1 MLVDVTGT
9 PDFTRRPKIELHVH
23 LDCSLTRSALHRLG
37 EPIGEADF
45 RRIYTAPERCSTLLA
60 YLMAIEPSCAV
71 LQTAPALRIATE
83 ELIRA
88 LAADGVIHAEIRFAP
103 HTHQNG
109 GLGLDA
115 VMAAVTE
122 GLAAGREA
130 TGIGAGLILCALRD
144 YAPEQNLPVIELAQ
158 RWRDR
163 GVVGIDL
170 AGDEAGHPAAANRRV
185 FDRAHELGLP
195 VTAHA
200 GEAAGPDSLREVI
213 ELLAPARIGHGVRAI
228 ESEDMLAEIKARN
241 LHLEICP
248 SSNIQVGVFRAYGD
262 HPIDRL
268 SRRGLS
274 LSINT
279 DARTVA
285 PLSLS
290 LEYRRLAKCFGWQAG
305 EFLAHNL
312 EAVRHAF
319 LPASGKEA
327 LGAQLVDGW
336 GGKDQ
341 AAARAS
347 AQRH

>member
-9 PDFTRRPKIELHVH
+9 PDFTRKPKIELHLH
-23 LDCSLTRSALHRLG
+23 LDCSLMRRALHRLG
-37 EPIGEADF
+37 DPIGEANF
-45 RRIYTAPERCSTLLA
+45 RRIYSAPERCDTLLD
-60 YLMAIEPSCAV
+60 YLKAIAPSCVV
-71 LQTAPALRIATE
+71 LQTAPALRIAME

-88 LAADGVIHAEIRFAP
+88 LAGDGVIYAEIRFAP

-109 GLGLDA
+109 GLSLDE
-115 VMAAVTE
+115 VMVAVTD
-122 GLAAGREA
+122 GLTAGMEA
-130 TGIGAGLILCALRD
+130 TGITAGLILCALCD
-144 YAPEQNLPVIELAQ
+144 YAPERNLPVIELAH

-163 GVVGIDL
+163 GVVGVDL
-170 AGDEAGHPAAANRRV
+170 AGDEAGHPAAANRTV
-185 FDRAHELGLP
+185 FDRAHTLGLP

-213 ELLAPARIGHGVRAI
+213 ELLRPARIGHGVRSI
-228 ESEDMLAEIKARN
+228 ESEDLLTEIKARN

-248 SSNIQVGVFRAYGD
+248 SSNIQVGVFAAYAD
-262 HPIDRL
+262 HPIDL
-268 SRRGLS
+268 MSRRGLS

-319 LPASGKEA
+319 LPASEKDRLSA
-327 LGAQLVDGW
+327 RLIDGW
-336 GGKDQ
+336 GKSD
-341 AAARAS
+341 
-347 AQRH
+347 

>member
-9 PDFTRRPKIELHVH
+9 PDFTRKPKIELHVH
-23 LDCSLTRSALHRLG
+23 LDCSLMRSALHRLG

-45 RRIYTAPERCSTLLA
+45 RRIYTAPERCSTLLD

-71 LQTAPALRIATE
+71 LQTAPALRIAME
-83 ELIRA
+83 ELLRA
-88 LAADGVIHAEIRFAP
+88 LASDGVIYAEIRFAP
-103 HTHQNG
+103 HTHQGG
-109 GLGLDA
+109 GLGLDE
-115 VMAAVTE
+115 VMAAVTD
-122 GLAAGREA
+122 GLTAGMEA
-130 TGIGAGLILCALRD
+130 TGITAGLLLCALRD
-144 YAPEQNLPVIELAQ
+144 YTPEQNLPVIELAH

-170 AGDEAGHPAAANRRV
+170 AGDEAGHPAAANRAV

-213 ELLAPARIGHGVRAI
+213 DLLRPARIGHGVRSI
-228 ESEDMLAEIKARN
+228 ESEDLLAEIKARN

-248 SSNIQVGVFRAYGD
+248 SSNIQVGVFGAYGD
-262 HPIDRL
+262 HPIDQL

-290 LEYRRLAKCFGWQAG
+290 LEYRRLAKCFGWRAG

-312 EAVRHAF
+312 EAIRHAF
-319 LPASGKEA
+319 LPTSEKAGLSTR
-327 LGAQLVDGW
+327 LIDGW
-336 GGKDQ
+336 G
-341 AAARAS
+341 A
-347 AQRH
+347 

>member
-1 MLVDVTGT
+1 MLVDVTGS
-9 PDFTRRPKIELHVH
+9 PDFTRQPQIELHVH
-23 LDCSLTRSALHRLG
+23 LDCSLMRSALHRLG
-37 EPIGEADF
+37 QPIGAADF
-45 RRIYTAPERCSTLLA
+45 QRIYTAPERCSTLLA

-71 LQTAPALRIATE
+71 LQTAPALRIAGE
-83 ELIRA
+83 ELLRA
-88 LAADGVIHAEIRFAP
+88 LADDGVIYAEIRFAP
-103 HTHQNG
+103 HTHQGG
-109 GLGLDA
+109 GLSLDE
-115 VMAAVTE
+115 VMAAVTA
-122 GLAAGREA
+122 GLAAGRRG
-130 TGIGAGLILCALRD
+130 TGVSAGLIVCALRD
-144 YAPEQNLPVIELAQ
+144 YAPEQNLAVIELAN

-163 GVVGIDL
+163 GVVGVDL
-170 AGDEAGHPAAANRRV
+170 AGDEAGHPAAVHRAV
-185 FDRAHELGLP
+185 FDRAHDLGLP

-213 ELLAPARIGHGVRAI
+213 DLLRPARIGHGVRSI
-228 ESEDMLAEIKARN
+228 ESEDMLAEIKTRN

-248 SSNIQVGVFRAYGD
+248 SSNIQVGVFGAYDD

-290 LEYRRLAKCFGWQAG
+290 LEYRRLAKCFGWRSG

-319 LPASGKEA
+319 LPASEKAGLSA
-327 LGAQLVDGW
+327 RLIDGW
-336 GGKDQ
+336 GAKE
-341 AAARAS
+341 
-347 AQRH
+347 